1 MLMNEMFNSRHEC
14 MYINYIYD
22 IILITFLYKIMN
34 ESKINLEKKVRILLN
49 ILSVLCELAERDAT
63 FFLPQKGNEIDYEE
77 SVRYLIREIQ
87 ITSRRIEE

>member
-1 MLMNEMFNSRHEC
+1 M
-14 MYINYIYD
+14 D
-22 IILITFLYKIMN
+22 IK
-34 ESKINLEKKVRILLN
+34 SKVQILLN

-77 SVRYLIREIQ
+77 SVKYLVREIQ